1 MKPVNTTG
9 DFLPPPPLRAKRL
22 RLHTQHQAVVIMRTD
37 CHVCRS
43 EGLGSRSQVKVSSN
57 GREVQATLFQI
68 EGDDLLA
75 VDQIAL
81 TETAWQ
87 ILRLEE
93 DAKVTVT
100 HAPTLESLA
109 SVRRRIYGNRLD
121 ANAIGSIVKDVAARR
136 YTDVHLAAFLTAS
149 AALPFDEQETIDLT
163 KAMIEVGERLHWNS
177 PVVLDKHSIGGLPGN
192 RTTPIVVAIVAAHGL
207 VIPKTS
213 SRAITSP
220 AGTADTMETL
230 APVDLD
236 IATLQRVVESE
247 GGCIAWGGA
256 MHLSP
261 ADDIFVRI
269 ERELDVDTEGQLIAS
284 VLSKKIA
291 AGSTHVVIDIP
302 VGPTA
307 KVRSEPTAR
316 HLAERIRAVAT
327 HFGLM
332 ATCLVT
338 DGLQPVGR
346 GIGPALEALDVLAVL
361 QGSRD
366 APDDLRRR
374 AAALAGVALEIGGKV
389 AKGEGAAIALET
401 ITDGRAL
408 KKFLAI
414 CRAQGGIRAPPKAAN
429 VHPLIAPRAGRIVQI
444 NNRKLSRLAKLAGAP
459 EAKAA
464 GVFSHVKLGQEIDR
478 GQVMLDI
485 HAESTGELAYAL
497 EYARR
502 SPDII
507 EIELSS

>member
-1 MKPVNTTG
+1 MV
-9 DFLPPPPLRAKRL
+9 
-22 RLHTQHQAVVIMRTD
+22 
-37 CHVCRS
+37 
-43 EGLGSRSQVKVSSN
+43 
-57 GREVQATLFQI
+57 
-68 EGDDLLA
+68 
-75 VDQIAL
+75 
-81 TETAWQ
+81 
-87 ILRLEE
+87 
-93 DAKVTVT
+93 
-100 HAPTLESLA
+100 
-109 SVRRRIYGNRLD
+109 
-121 ANAIGSIVKDVAARR
+121 
-136 YTDVHLAAFLTAS
+136 
-149 AALPFDEQETIDLT
+149 
-163 KAMIEVGERLHWNS
+163 EVGERLRWDS
-177 PVVLDKHSIGGLPGN
+177 QIVVDKHCIGGLPGN

-220 AGTADTMETL
+220 AGTADAMETL

-236 IATLQRVVESE
+236 IATLRRVVDAE

-261 ADDIFVRI
+261 ADDVFVRI

-307 KVRSEPTAR
+307 KVRSEATAR
-316 HLAERIRAVAT
+316 HLADRISGVASR
-327 HFGLM
+327 FGLST
-332 ATCLVT
+332 TCILT
-338 DGLQPVGR
+338 DGSQPVGC

-361 QGSRD
+361 QGAPD

-374 AAALAGVALEIGGKV
+374 SATLAGAALEIGGKI
-389 AKGEGAAIALET
+389 ASGEGTTAALATLA
-401 ITDGRAL
+401 DGRAW
-408 KKFLAI
+408 KKFQAI
-414 CRAQGGIRAPPKAAN
+414 CEAQGGMRTPPTAPH
-429 VHPLIAPRAGRIVQI
+429 VHPMTAPRAGRVVHI

-464 GVFSHVKLGQEIDR
+464 GVYMHVSLGQEIEK
-478 GQVMLDI
+478 GTVMLDI
-485 HAESTGELAYAL
+485 HAESSGELAYAL

-507 EIELSS
+507 EVEISS